1 MLNNTIIFF
10 FQLFYSIFQIIHFFQ
25 VFHFL
30 KFFDLK
36 YYISDMNTSQENF
49 QSILAYA
56 VRRHD
61 LSAMSS

>member
-10 FQLFYSIFQIIHFFQ
+10 FSTVLFYFSNYSFFSSFSLFQ
-25 VFHFL
+25 V
-30 KFFDLK
+30 FDLK

-61 LSAMSS
+61 LSVMSS